1 MIHLQNYVYK
11 IVHQHNKHMQIVQ
24 QKDVIHNAHQ
34 VDLQT
39 TRPIHVYH
47 NAHQI
52 LYIMVIIKNV

>member
-1 MIHLQNYVYK
+1 
-11 IVHQHNKHMQIVQ
+11 MQIVQ